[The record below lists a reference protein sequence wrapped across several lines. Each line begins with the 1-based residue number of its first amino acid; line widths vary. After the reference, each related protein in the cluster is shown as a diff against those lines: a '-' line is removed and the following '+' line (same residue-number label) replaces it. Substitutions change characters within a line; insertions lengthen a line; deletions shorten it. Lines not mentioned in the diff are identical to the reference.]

1 MLKESV
7 QACTARLK
15 TLQAKHHPFVV
26 WIQGIRSRACLESV
40 VFCPITT
47 YLSPAVVLGYDSLPV
62 WHSGGSSSGS
72 SSIAPCSQFGR
83 GLRGSLATGDSD
95 ASILDPGASVARCCA
110 CSPHTCHMAGRRA
123 CWCGD
128 SRTGV
133 QEKASRT
140 AGKAS
145 QCSTSVAA
153 VNGEGQRVE
162 LTPLRSISCS
172 QHIMQVTADHGTAY
186 ISQHSTSCHSTSQHA
201 IGADHNIKQ
210 HTMSHDTD
218 PISSHGVVS
227 HHALGL

>member
-15 TLQAKHHPFVV
+15 TLQAKHDPFVV
-26 WIQGIRSRACLESV
+26 WIRSIRSRACLESV

-47 YLSPAVVLGYDSLPV
+47 YLSPAVVLEYDSLPV
-62 WHSGGSSSGS
+62 WHSGGSSSG
-72 SSIAPCSQFGR
+72 SIAPCSQFGR

-95 ASILDPGASVARCCA
+95 ASILDPDASVATCCA

-153 VNGEGQRVE
+153 VNGESQRVE
-162 LTPLRSISCS
+162 LSTTLTGGLSSHHCDPFHVHNTSCKWLLTTA
-172 QHIMQVTADHGTAY
+172 QHIASYHSIAY
-186 ISQHSTSCHSTSQHA
+186 HI
-201 IGADHNIKQ
+201 
-210 HTMSHDTD
+210 M
-218 PISSHGVVS
+218 P
-227 HHALGL
+227 